1 MSQPATRKDELAMD
15 SNVQKRLQDA
25 IDALCGGN
33 KSEFCRRIGKDVSSL
48 KDIIGE
54 KHSYPGY
61 GLLYAILSSDL
72 GISPKWLMLGEG
84 DMLSENSPKEFPTY
98 RGLNVKNVQAV
109 FVTNWED
116 IRAVVEDAVKKT
128 LLSE

>member
-1 MSQPATRKDELAMD
+1 MD

-25 IDALCGGN
+25 IDAICGGN

-61 GLLYAILSSDL
+61 ALLYSILSSDL
-72 GISPKWLMLGEG
+72 GISPRWLMLGEG
-84 DMLSENSPKEFPTY
+84 EMLSENSPMMPASIQ
-98 RGLNVKNVQAV
+98 GVNVNNVQAV

-116 IRAVVEDAVKKT
+116 IRVVVEDAVKKT
-128 LLSE
+128 LLSK